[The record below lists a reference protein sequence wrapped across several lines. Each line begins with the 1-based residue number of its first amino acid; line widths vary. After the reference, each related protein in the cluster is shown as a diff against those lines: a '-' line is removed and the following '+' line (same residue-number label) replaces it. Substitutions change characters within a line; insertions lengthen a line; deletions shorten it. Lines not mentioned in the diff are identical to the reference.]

1 MTRSS
6 HRKKSKHVALLSVL
20 GVLLVLISF
29 YTYRSTYYT
38 KHFLPN
44 TEINGINVSNLTV
57 EKANE
62 KLKEAYSDKKLAIKE
77 DGKVWQEVPK
87 SELGYKDDFTSE
99 LSPILNEQ
107 NGWTW
112 GMTYVSAAEKQEIDP
127 ISQNHQK
134 LDTTVQTL
142 TTKLTDLNKDRTP
155 TTDATIEKAGDSFVI
170 KPEVNG
176 NTINVDAAVKQLKS
190 AVNSGKDTIELT
202 EFKEKPKV
210 TSEDSSLKEQLESMN
225 AIANVKATYSI
236 NGETFQ
242 IPSSDIM
249 SWLTYNDGKVDLD
262 TEQVRQYVTD
272 LGTKYNT
279 STNDTKFKSTKRGE
293 VTVPVGTYSWT
304 IQTDSE
310 TEALKKA
317 ILTGQDFTRSPIVQG
332 GTTADH
338 PLIEDTYIEV
348 DLENQHMWYYKDGKV
363 ALETDIVSGKPTT
376 PTPAGV
382 FYVWNKEEDATLK
395 GTNDDGTPY
404 ESPVNYWMPIDWTG
418 VGIHDSDWQPE
429 YGGDLWKTRG
439 SHGCINTPPSVMKE
453 LFGMVEK
460 GTPVLVF

>member
-1 MTRSS
+1 
-6 HRKKSKHVALLSVL
+6 
-20 GVLLVLISF
+20 
-29 YTYRSTYYT
+29 
-38 KHFLPN
+38 
-44 TEINGINVSNLTV
+44 
-57 EKANE
+57 
-62 KLKEAYSDKKLAIKE
+62 
-77 DGKVWQEVPK
+77 
-87 SELGYKDDFTSE
+87 
-99 LSPILNEQ
+99 
-107 NGWTW
+107 
-112 GMTYVSAAEKQEIDP
+112 
-127 ISQNHQK
+127 
-134 LDTTVQTL
+134 
-142 TTKLTDLNKDRTP
+142 
-155 TTDATIEKAGDSFVI
+155 
-170 KPEVNG
+170 
-176 NTINVDAAVKQLKS
+176 
-190 AVNSGKDTIELT
+190 
-202 EFKEKPKV
+202 
-210 TSEDSSLKEQLESMN
+210 
-225 AIANVKATYSI
+225 
-236 NGETFQ
+236 
-242 IPSSDIM
+242 M
-249 SWLTYNDGKVDLD
+249 SWLTYDGKVDLD

-348 DLENQHMWYYKDGKV
+348 DLENQHMWYYKDGKQP
-363 ALETDIVSGKPTT
+363 LKQISFPGKPST